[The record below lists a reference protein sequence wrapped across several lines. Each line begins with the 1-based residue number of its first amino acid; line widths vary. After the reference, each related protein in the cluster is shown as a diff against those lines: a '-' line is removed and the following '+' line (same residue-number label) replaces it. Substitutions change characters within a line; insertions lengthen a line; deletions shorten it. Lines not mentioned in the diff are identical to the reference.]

1 MTTVA
6 ATRFAG
12 EFLGSLVGL
21 GVTDIV
27 VCPGSRSQALAL
39 TAVALAQRGD
49 LRVHVRMD
57 ERAAAFL
64 ALGIAV
70 ESGVPAPVITTSGS
84 AVANLLPAVVEAHH
98 AHVPMMLL
106 TADRPAAMRGTG
118 ANQVTIQPGMFGEFV
133 SWESDVVVS
142 EVVSQEPETSG
153 QVVVLAATA
162 WQNALVGPAH
172 VNLQFVEPLSSPI
185 DEHVLRMAGQAAE
198 QARVAAL
205 VAAADSAGGNS
216 AGANIELTRG
226 PLTVV
231 VAGADAGDAAERLAF
246 EGGWPLIA
254 EVSSGA
260 RFGRNLIVNYREAL
274 STPELA
280 DEIGRVIVFGHPT
293 LSRQIPQ
300 LSQRPDVETIHV
312 RPHDRV
318 VLAAGSNSNG
328 PGPNDSGPN
337 EADVLNQWRR
347 FDRDVSEKRAAQL
360 AESSAAVRA
369 PNVDTARSTNPKDQR
384 AFVDGELAASRAE
397 VTRELLV
404 DAVWRATWPHDRL
417 VFGASRLI
425 RVADSTLPGKKI
437 TVHANRGLSGIDG
450 NIGTGMGIAL
460 AAAPALTRVVLGDV
474 AALHDAGSMLIP
486 RGDVRPRVQVIVG
499 NDGGGSIFDQLEVA
513 DSADPNAFDRVMFTS
528 HDASF
533 EQLAAAYGWRYVR
546 ADTMGDLERA
556 LTGAGDEPELVEV
569 RLAR

>member
-1 MTTVA
+1 M
-6 ATRFAG
+6 
-12 EFLGSLVGL
+12 
-21 GVTDIV
+21 
-27 VCPGSRSQALAL
+27 
-39 TAVALAQRGD
+39 
-49 LRVHVRMD
+49 
-57 ERAAAFL
+57 
-64 ALGIAV
+64 
-70 ESGVPAPVITTSGS
+70 
-84 AVANLLPAVVEAHH
+84 
-98 AHVPMMLL
+98 
-106 TADRPAAMRGTG
+106 
-118 ANQVTIQPGMFGEFV
+118 
-133 SWESDVVVS
+133 
-142 EVVSQEPETSG
+142 
-153 QVVVLAATA
+153 
-162 WQNALVGPAH
+162 
-172 VNLQFVEPLSSPI
+172 
-185 DEHVLRMAGQAAE
+185 
-198 QARVAAL
+198 
-205 VAAADSAGGNS
+205 
-216 AGANIELTRG
+216 
-226 PLTVV
+226 
-231 VAGADAGDAAERLAF
+231 
-246 EGGWPLIA
+246 
-254 EVSSGA
+254 
-260 RFGRNLIVNYREAL
+260 
-274 STPELA
+274 A

-513 DSADPNAFDRVMFTS
+513 DSADPNACDRVMFTS

-556 LTGAGDEPELVEV
+556 LTGAGGEPELVEV

>member
-6 ATRFAG
+6 ATRFAA

-39 TAVALAQRGD
+39 TAAALAQRGD
-49 LRVHVRMD
+49 LRVHVRID

-172 VNLQFVEPLSSPI
+172 VNLQFIEPLSSPI

-556 LTGAGDEPELVEV
+556 LTGAGGEPELVEV